1 MFFEHDGEQVSI
13 SVEGRSHTQ
22 SVLAFVRMEPSGRT
36 VAGLGC
42 TIRSAIERVLWRLS
56 EVFCDLGRPPL
67 SGEEEERVLS
77 EVIGETPSESGDR
90 CSTIPAALAIRP
102 MEGRN
107 AENSCRVRQSNTLP
121 SPPPEGTIARA
132 AWFLRRRARWLTNGA
147 RVRVPADA
155 EGVIPCSGMQR
166 PARVST
172 PTPLL
177 PVGANGSGAAVE
189 GGVVMEIESG
199 GVRVRVPDRV
209 NPHYVAALVAALA
222 SR

>member
-1 MFFEHDGEQVSI
+1 MFFEHDGELVSI

-77 EVIGETPSESGDR
+77 EVIGETPSDSSDR

-107 AENSCRVRQSNTLP
+107 TENGCQGRQSNTLP
-121 SPPPEGTIARA
+121 SPPPDGTTAGA
-132 AWFLRRRARWLTNGA
+132 ASILRRN
-147 RVRVPADA
+147 V
-155 EGVIPCSGMQR
+155 
-166 PARVST
+166 
-172 PTPLL
+172 
-177 PVGANGSGAAVE
+177 SGAAVD
-189 GGVVMEIESG
+189 GAAVMEIESG